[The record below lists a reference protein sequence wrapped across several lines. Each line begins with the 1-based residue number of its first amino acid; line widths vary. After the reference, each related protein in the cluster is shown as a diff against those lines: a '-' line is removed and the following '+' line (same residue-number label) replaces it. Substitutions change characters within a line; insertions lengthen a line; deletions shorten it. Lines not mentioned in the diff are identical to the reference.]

1 MGGSEEDRCRDA
13 LETSDTT
20 SMEGGDGSREVGYVQ
35 DLIYMCIHVVWQC
48 PKDIPGVLPTDYAVV
63 WSIL

>member
-1 MGGSEEDRCRDA
+1 MEM
-13 LETSDTT
+13 SDTT
-20 SMEGGDGSREVGYVQ
+20 STEGGDGSREVGYVQ
-35 DLIYMCIHVVWQC
+35 DLIYVCIHVVWQC